1 MKNTVKNRSEAGSY
15 SASEAAALLGVSI
28 PTLKRMA
35 AEGRVQSFRTPGGH
49 LRTLAESVEAVK
61 ERRPTQPRPVRDA
74 SPVLQNRRERLE
86 ELTLDAQE
94 MRAKRELAKLR
105 RDEQEET
112 ERREAEAQAREE
124 EAAQRQA
131 ELELEQERLEHEQ
144 SKERMRVDR
153 ERSQERQRSEAEQ
166 ALAAFRC
173 RWSESA
179 SEVLSAKELTWLSAV
194 QRKEILDA
202 IETEIAK
209 RQPQDEPRMVRIVT
223 HAIAALVEPF
233 IAQQQARERRKR
245 IIEDTLRKLSC
256 YATDAERARASA
268 VVRESFSRF
277 PWDAEESEI
286 RSAAEEAMR
295 PVTLGIEKRQRDER
309 LLKWV
314 VWELPW
320 GSDERDR
327 AQLCRECGE
336 ILAELPQDVSEVEA
350 KEALEPTI
358 REACQAIDDRQ
369 AHKRREEQKASLIQQ
384 GITEVSR
391 YLWQLKQDGEITAE
405 EYWDSDFK
413 AGLERTLKE
422 GLERGLSGDETTA
435 EVAGLARQTI
445 DAELDL

>member
-1 MKNTVKNRSEAGSY
+1 VKNTGKNRSEAESY
-15 SASEAAALLGVSI
+15 SASEAAASLGVSI

-35 AEGRVQSFRTPGGH
+35 AEGRLESFRTPGGH
-49 LRTLAESVEAVK
+49 LRILGESVAAVK
-61 ERRPTQPRPVRDA
+61 ERRPTQTRPVRDA

-94 MRAKRELAKLR
+94 VRARRELAKLHR
-105 RDEQEET
+105 EEQEEA
-112 ERREAEAQAREE
+112 EGRQAEAQAREE

-144 SKERMRVDR
+144 SQERMRLER

-179 SEVLSAKELTWLSAV
+179 TEVLSAKELTWLSAV

-209 RQPQDEPRMVRIVT
+209 RQPQDEPRMVWIVT
-223 HAIAALVEPF
+223 HAIAALVEPY
-233 IAQQQARERRKR
+233 IEQQQARERRKR

-256 YATDAERARASA
+256 YATDAERARASG
-268 VVRESFSRF
+268 VVRESVSRF

-327 AQLCRECGE
+327 ARLCRECGE
-336 ILAELPQDVSEVEA
+336 ILAELSQDVSELEA

-358 REACQAIDDRQ
+358 REACREIEDRQ
-369 AHKRREEQKASLIQQ
+369 KHKQRDEQKANLIQQ
-384 GITEVSR
+384 GIAEIPH
-391 YLWQLKQDGEITAE
+391 YLWRLKQDGEITSE
-405 EYWDSDFK
+405 EYLDSDFRAALTEAVK
-413 AGLERTLKE
+413 SELERE
-422 GLERGLSGDETTA
+422 LSGDEATQ
-435 EVAGLARQTI
+435 EVKERVHEI
-445 DAELDL
+445 VDDELLE

>member
-1 MKNTVKNRSEAGSY
+1 MKNIAKNHSAAESYTVSET
-15 SASEAAALLGVSI
+15 ASVLGVSI
-28 PTLKRMA
+28 PTVKRME
-35 AEGRVQSFRTPGGH
+35 AEGRLEGFRTPGGH
-49 LRTLAESVEAVK
+49 LRISAESIQAVR
-61 ERRPTQPRPVRDA
+61 ERRPSQSRPIRDA

-86 ELTLDAQE
+86 ELTIEAQE
-94 MRAKRELAKLR
+94 MRARREIEKLR
-105 RDEQEET
+105 REEDEEAEHREAEAEEREREASERQEALELEQARLERQRT
-112 ERREAEAQAREE
+112 QERERREAE
-124 EAAQRQA
+124 QR
-131 ELELEQERLEHEQ
+131 
-144 SKERMRVDR
+144 
-153 ERSQERQRSEAEQ
+153 
-166 ALAAFRC
+166 LAAFRC

-179 SEVLSAKELTWLSAV
+179 TEVLSAKELTWLSAV

-268 VVRESFSRF
+268 FVRESVSRF

-320 GSDERDR
+320 GNDERDSAR
-327 AQLCRECGE
+327 LCRECGE

-358 REACQAIDDRQ
+358 REACREIDDRQ
-369 AHKRREEQKASLIQQ
+369 KHKQREEQKANLIQQ
-384 GITEVSR
+384 GIAEIPH
-391 YLWQLKQDGEITAE
+391 YLWRLKQDGEITSE
-405 EYWDSDFK
+405 EYLDSEFRAALTEAVK
-413 AGLERTLKE
+413 SELERD
-422 GLERGLSGDETTA
+422 LSGDEATQKVKA
-435 EVAGLARQTI
+435 LVHEIVNG
-445 DAELDL
+445 ELE